1 MESRNDCFREVAF
14 LTRSPNRVRILHE
27 LRHDG
32 PLEKRDLRDRF
43 DCDRTTIQ
51 RNVDA
56 LADHG
61 WVQQSNHIIR
71 ITTAGELVAAGL
83 TDCFDA
89 AETAI
94 DLQPVLRWLPDDA
107 LDFDLALLKDAEIVV
122 ADSTDPGRAV
132 SRHLDALQAAER
144 FRGFIPSIGRHA
156 LETAWRRVTNGHGNF
171 EVVIPAASVDSL
183 DAGSKYAEM
192 FDDLLDSDRIDV
204 LVADN
209 DISYYLGIID
219 GVVQIGIKDD
229 TGMRRAL
236 LETEQH
242 AVRAWAE
249 ETYQEYKHQASVLAG
264 DSRTGPE
271 QTA

>member
-1 MESRNDCFREVAF
+1 MESRNDYFGEVAF

-32 PLEKRDLRDRF
+32 PLEKHELRDRF
-43 DCDRTTIQ
+43 DCDRTTVQ

-61 WVQQSNHIIR
+61 WVQQSNHVIR
-71 ITTAGELVAAGL
+71 ITAAGELVAAGL
-83 TDCFDA
+83 TDCIDA
-89 AETAI
+89 TETAMT
-94 DLQPVLRWLPDDA
+94 LKPLLRWLPDDT
-107 LDFDLALLKDAEIVV
+107 LDFDLALLEDAEVAV
-122 ADSTDPGRAV
+122 ADRTNPDRAV
-132 SRHLDALQAAER
+132 CKHLEALQAAER
-144 FRGFIPSIGRHA
+144 FRGFIPGIGRHA
-156 LETAWRRVTNGHGNF
+156 LETVWDRVTSGYGNF

-183 DAGSKYAEM
+183 DAGSTYAEM
-192 FDDLLDSDRIDV
+192 FDDLLNSDRTDILV
-204 LVADN
+204 LND

-242 AVRAWAE
+242 TVRAWAE
-249 ETYQEYKHQASVLAG
+249 ETYQEYKHRASVLEG

-271 QTA
+271 QIA